1 MAVPLIEAQQLKKR
15 YRMGEVDVYA
25 LRGVDLNLYDG
36 ELVVVLGASGSGKST
51 MVNIIGGMD
60 QASEGF
66 MKFGDQLL
74 HEASEEE
81 LTLYRRNQ
89 VGFIFQFYNLMP
101 NLTAWE
107 NINLAAQIAK
117 DPLDIDTLLEQVGL
131 EDRRDHFP
139 AQMSGG
145 EQQRVAIARALAKN
159 PRLLL
164 CDEPT
169 GALDL
174 PTGIQVLKL
183 LRDFCT
189 KYHKTVVIITHNEN
203 ISYMADRVVYL
214 KDGLV
219 EWVKENKEPL
229 PAEKVTW

>member
-25 LRGVDLNLYDG
+25 LRGVDFNLYDG

-60 QASEGF
+60 QASEGVLR
-66 MKFGDQLL
+66 FGDQCL
-74 HEASEEE
+74 HEASEED
-81 LTLYRRNQ
+81 LTTYRRNQ

-117 DPLDIDTLLEQVGL
+117 DPLDINTLLKQVGL
-131 EDRRDHFP
+131 EGRRDHFP

-189 KYHKTVVIITHNEN
+189 EYHKTVVVITHNEN

>member
-1 MAVPLIEAQQLKKR
+1 M
-15 YRMGEVDVYA
+15 
-25 LRGVDLNLYDG
+25 
-36 ELVVVLGASGSGKST
+36 
-51 MVNIIGGMD
+51 
-60 QASEGF
+60 
-66 MKFGDQLL
+66 
-74 HEASEEE
+74 
-81 LTLYRRNQ
+81 
-89 VGFIFQFYNLMP
+89 
-101 NLTAWE
+101 
-107 NINLAAQIAK
+107 
-117 DPLDIDTLLEQVGL
+117 DIDTLLEQVGL

-189 KYHKTVVIITHNEN
+189 EYRKTVVIITHNEN
-203 ISYMADRVVYL
+203 ISYMADRIVYL
-214 KDGLV
+214 KDGMV

>member
-25 LRGVDLNLYDG
+25 LRGVDFNLYDG

-189 KYHKTVVIITHNEN
+189 EYHKTVVIITHNEN